1 MQKYKNIQIHT
12 FSFLN
17 HSKNSTQV
25 ECILHGLFY
34 FEFQAKQTVI
44 QQKAS
49 KGLLTC
55 LCRFQKIVFSA
66 QWEFGKLV
74 PFTLAFESRSKSL
87 YQNINVSTVLNV

>member
-1 MQKYKNIQIHT
+1 MQKYRNIQIHT

-25 ECILHGLFY
+25 ECILYGLFY
-34 FEFQAKQTVI
+34 FQAKQTVI

-55 LCRFQKIVFSA
+55 FCRFQKIVFS
-66 QWEFGKLV
+66 V
-74 PFTLAFESRSKSL
+74 
-87 YQNINVSTVLNV
+87 QNGNLGNLCHLLWFLN